1 MALVPRVVSAV
12 RLPVVASG
20 GLMGRPPH
28 CPGAFPQ
35 PSLTRPEAVRHAA
48 AAERDVRPVERG
60 MIRVKT
66 SLLTRNDTMHL
77 SISASHIKHWFQY
90 RCERKLVYEAMDVM
104 TRNSIPVLEQQF
116 ASSAHDFG
124 KDFEREVIRHYRQ
137 HPGVAVLEPPSG
149 ENALDENASASFLR
163 GANLHTAA
171 HQLLLSET
179 KALRRRLGLED
190 FDVRLSRGIVDLLLA
205 RVENGQRRLRIVDI
219 KATDVA
225 LPFHKVQ
232 VAWYAWMLRGVLE
245 SSGVNAVV
253 DDIAAIWHR
262 PPTPRADGRPWEE
275 APFLLRNY
283 EPLIL
288 DWVQHELRQA
298 VTRRVER
305 GHDDT
310 RFHIYF
316 KCEQCQ
322 FLTHCQKTI
331 SDEKPREQWDISAVP
346 GVSHQSKAT
355 LGRSKVRNVGTLCA
369 AGGRIFDTEPLDWR
383 LATQGRSIL
392 ERAQALMEGK
402 VRRAAGRVTLRMPH
416 RTNVQIHLVADH
428 NPTISRL
435 ATLGVLII
443 EKGQETA
450 RAVRLVRSREEEA
463 AALREVLGVV
473 LDALRR
479 THEANQLGQK
489 CILHLFV
496 YEPAESRDIAAALG
510 RHLDDPGLLSEL
522 VELVRLFPPEEV
534 IPEPEYRGYHHLPA
548 SALRGILEEVFA
560 LPVKVS
566 YDLARVSAAL
576 ASHQPAPGA
585 PYTPAEPFA
594 RPFSSRLALPVCQ
607 DLVEGKADEVAVR
620 QDVERRLAAM
630 HGLVDWLE
638 RVDAALPAPERFL
651 RLRKAP
657 FRLYATVDPLRVRDL
672 DVLLAQ
678 ALLANRAELLQTL
691 TELAR
696 PVETRRERGNCM
708 CDMRLLKEGDRKG
721 GRHWFLF
728 QVPPDAIGA
737 EFSPSDPMLLL
748 TDGHPDHLLDPNM
761 WGAFQVR
768 MRPPLAGNPPNNL
781 LLEMSADA
789 FHTPAF
795 QSLRA
800 KLGTRGW
807 VLDKG
812 FFDINTRRLESFLRH
827 VAGAQP

>member
-1 MALVPRVVSAV
+1 MR
-12 RLPVVASG
+12 
-20 GLMGRPPH
+20 
-28 CPGAFPQ
+28 
-35 PSLTRPEAVRHAA
+35 
-48 AAERDVRPVERG
+48 
-60 MIRVKT
+60 
-66 SLLTRNDTMHL
+66 L
-77 SISASHIKHWFQY
+77 SISATHIKQWFQY
-90 RCERKLVYEAMDVM
+90 RCQRKLVYEAMDG
-104 TRNSIPVLEQQF
+104 TARKSIPLLEQQF
-116 ASSAHDFG
+116 ASPSHDFG
-124 KDFEREVIRHYRQ
+124 KDFERDVVRHHRQ
-137 HPGVAVLEPPSG
+137 HPGVVPLEPPSG
-149 ENALDENASASFLR
+149 ESHLDENASAAFLR
-163 GANLHTAA
+163 GALPYTAA
-171 HQLLLSET
+171 HQLVLSET
-179 KALRRRLGLED
+179 KALRRRLGLENI
-190 FDVRLSRGIVDLLLA
+190 DVRLSRGIVDLLLV
-205 RVENGQRRLRIVDI
+205 RVENGQRILRIVDI

-232 VAWYAWMLRGVLE
+232 VAWYAWMLRGALE
-245 SSGVNAVV
+245 SSGLEAVV
-253 DDIAAIWHR
+253 DDVAAIWHR

-288 DWVQHELRQA
+288 EWIQHELLQA
-298 VTRRVER
+298 VTRRVEK

-322 FLTHCQKTI
+322 FLAHCEQAI

-346 GVSHQSKAT
+346 GISHQSKAT
-355 LGRSKVRNVGTLCA
+355 LGRLNVKTVGTLSA
-369 AGGRIFDTEPLDWR
+369 AGGRVLDAEALDWR

-392 ERAQALMEGK
+392 ERAQALLEGK
-402 VRRAAGRVTLRMPH
+402 VRRASGRVTLRMPP

-435 ATLGVLII
+435 ATLGALII
-443 EKGQETA
+443 EEGHETA

-463 AALREVLGVV
+463 EALRDVLGVV
-473 LDALRR
+473 LETLRR
-479 THEANQLGQK
+479 THQSNQQGQGR
-489 CILHLFV
+489 ILHLFV

-548 SALRGILEEVFA
+548 SALRGVLEEVFA

-576 ASHQPAPGA
+576 ASHSPAPVA

-594 RPFSSRLALPVCQ
+594 RPFSSRLALAVCQ
-607 DLVEGKADEVAVR
+607 DLVEGKADEAAVR

-638 RVDAALPAPERFL
+638 QVDAALPAPERFL

-657 FRLYATVDPLRVRDL
+657 FRLHATIDPLRVRDL

-696 PVETRRERGNCM
+696 PVATRRERGNCM
-708 CDMRLLKEGDRKG
+708 GDMLLIKEGDRKD

-728 QVPPDAIGA
+728 QVPPEAIGA
-737 EFSPSDPMLLL
+737 ELSPSDPMLLL
-748 TDGHPDHLLDPNM
+748 TDGHPDHLLDPSM
-761 WGAFQVR
+761 WRAFQVR
-768 MRPPLAGNPPNNL
+768 MRPPRAGTPPNQL

-789 FHTPAF
+789 FHDPAF
-795 QSLRA
+795 QTLHAR
-800 KLGTRGW
+800 LGTSGW
-807 VLDKG
+807 VLDRG

-827 VAGAQP
+827 VAGARP